1 MSRLFRR
8 YLPALLLAAA
18 FMASCGPAATEEPTV
33 TDDLER
39 QVSFSP
45 PATRIFP
52 LAPNVTEQIVAAGG
66 ADQLVAVSTA
76 DTYPPWVDELPRIG
90 TLPLDFEALVAEEPD
105 LVVANAEINPERD
118 AETLDA
124 LGIPTLF
131 LTYTTVADVPRT
143 IRLLGTWLGTEAEAD
158 ATADTLTAQFDA
170 FRAAADTV
178 KHRPRVLF
186 LIGDETLYAYGA
198 GSYVHELIAM
208 AGGESITATLPAAAP
223 VLSEE
228 FVLTQRPDV
237 IVGSFGE
244 GYTTADLLA
253 KHPTWDIVPAVRDG
267 RVYSI
272 DGALIS
278 RPGPRLLRGVQAL
291 RAAIHGDTLDVPLYL
306 PHLP

>member
-1 MSRLFRR
+1 MPRLCHSCLF
-8 YLPALLLAAA
+8 ALLLAAWLLSGCA
-18 FMASCGPAATEEPTV
+18 PASRDRPTV
-33 TDDLER
+33 RDDLER

-45 PATRIFP
+45 PATRVFP
-52 LAPNVTEQIVAAGG
+52 LAPNITEQIVAAGA
-66 ADQLVAVSTA
+66 ADRLVAVSTA
-76 DTYPPWVDELPRIG
+76 DTYPPLVRDLPRIG
-90 TLPLDFEALVAEEPD
+90 TLPLDFEALVAREPD
-105 LVVANAEINPERD
+105 LVIANAEINPERD
-118 AETLDA
+118 AETLEG

-131 LTYTTVADVPRT
+131 LTYRSVADVPRT
-143 IRLLGTWLGTEAEAD
+143 IRRLGEWLGTEAEAE
-158 ATADTLTAQFDA
+158 ATADTLVAQFEA

-178 KHRPRVLF
+178 EHRPRVLF

-208 AGGESITATLPAAAP
+208 AGGESITAALPTAAP

-237 IVGSFGE
+237 IVGSFGAD
-244 GYTTADLLA
+244 YTAQDLLA
-253 KHPTWDIVPAVRDG
+253 AHPTWDIVPALRDG

-291 RAAIHGDTLDVPLYL
+291 RAAIQGDTLDVPIHL